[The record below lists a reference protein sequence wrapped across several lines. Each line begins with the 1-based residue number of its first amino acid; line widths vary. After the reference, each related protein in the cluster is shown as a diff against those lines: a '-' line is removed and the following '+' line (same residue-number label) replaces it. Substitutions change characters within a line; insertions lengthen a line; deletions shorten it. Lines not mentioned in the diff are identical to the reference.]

1 MNRLTT
7 SLLIAAASCAMIAG
21 CTTNTA
27 APEYANRN
35 GPGQA
40 ACLAVDNAPG
50 PFAPRAPFSRQG
62 RNVRMVDRNG
72 AWPNP
77 CIANGIWPGPRAV
90 AATPDRNGR
99 GPGAANANH
108 GRGPGRGAG
117 PGAGNANSF
126 GRGQNG
132 ACCGVGSACVIPV
145 GLATPVDEAT
155 ADALRVTLEDE
166 LTARAFYAAILA
178 KHGNVRPFTNIMQ
191 AEERHAE
198 AIRTLMQR
206 HQVDGT
212 GVTAR
217 PLPEIPATVAQ
228 CAELAAQLERENVV
242 IYDRVVQTTTEPDI
256 KTVFVRLRGTSLN
269 NHLPAFERVA
279 GM

>member
-7 SLLIAAASCAMIAG
+7 SLLIAAASGAMIAG
-21 CTTNTA
+21 CTTDSTA
-27 APEYANRN
+27 RGFASRN
-35 GPGQA
+35 GPGQGE
-40 ACLAVDNAPG
+40 CLAINSSPE
-50 PFAPRAPFSRQG
+50 PFARPASFNRAGQ
-62 RNVRMVDRNG
+62 NVRMVDRNG
-72 AWPNP
+72 PCPNP
-77 CIANGIWPGPRAV
+77 CMANGIGPGPRAV
-90 AATPDRNGR
+90 AATPYRNGR
-99 GPGAANANH
+99 GPNAANANR
-108 GRGPGRGAG
+108 GRGPGRGPG
-117 PGAGNANSF
+117 PGAGNANGF
-126 GRGQNG
+126 GPGQNG
-132 ACCGVGSACVIPV
+132 ACCGVGNACAIPA
-145 GLATPVDEAT
+145 GLATPVNEAT

-178 KHGNVRPFTNIMQ
+178 KHGNVLPFTNIMQ

-206 HQVDGT
+206 HQVDGS

-217 PLPEIPATVAQ
+217 PLPEIPATIAQ
-228 CAELAAQLERENVV
+228 CARLAAQLERDNVA

-256 KTVFVRLRGTSLN
+256 KTVFERLRGASLD